1 MDTLI
6 NTVPENTKTKKELE
20 AISDKIKN
28 SKIKIEDILIPGAV
42 GIVLIILSVFVF
54 IPMIKTTLSFRQEYN
69 ETKAKLDTLD
79 TIESKLNK
87 IEDAT
92 MQVDLLNAKSV
103 IPKTLKV
110 SMFVYYIDSLAK
122 EKNLAS
128 KSISAGDVSITIG
141 KKGEGDGKKSY
152 LGVSGPLSYT
162 GSLQNI
168 LSFLDSLYSSSPY
181 IVSADNISFKKSTDT
196 WRLDLNLIGY
206 YIPESSSDLGFYTT
220 FTEYT
225 TYQSVL
231 DIFSKKA
238 EVLK

>member
-1 MDTLI
+1 MK
-6 NTVPENTKTKKELE
+6 NSENTNTKKELE

-28 SKIKIEDILIPGAV
+28 SRLKIQDIVVPAAV
-42 GIVLIILSVFVF
+42 AFVLIILSVFVF
-54 IPMIKTTLSFRQEYN
+54 IPMIKATMQFRTEY
-69 ETKAKLDTLD
+69 EEVRGKLKTLD
-79 TIESKLNK
+79 SLESKLNK
-87 IEDAT
+87 LEDAT
-92 MQVDLLNAKSV
+92 LQVDLLNAKSV

-122 EKNLAS
+122 ENNLAS
-128 KSISAGDVSITIG
+128 KSISAGDVSVTIG
-141 KKGEGDGKKSY
+141 KKGDSDTKKSY

-168 LSFLDSLYSSSPY
+168 LTFLDTLYSRSPY
-181 IVSADNISFKKSTDT
+181 IVSADNISFKKSSDT

-206 YIPESSSDLGFYTT
+206 YIPESTTDASFYGM

-225 TYQSVL
+225 NYQDILS
-231 DIFSKKA
+231 IFSKKA